1 MIRKS
6 IGMVIA
12 VFAISPAFADVTA
25 VCKLADDKR
34 TVTVAFT
41 NPSSQTM
48 ACDANCDMA
57 VPNGFGTVSCSK
69 QVPGGAT
76 DLVLC
81 TEVKKGGV
89 EYSRVKGVE
98 TNCRD
103 VNAAAAPAE
112 QDKDA
117 DKDADEDDDA
127 EMQRIQKQAQELL
140 NQMKK
145 K

>member
-6 IGMVIA
+6 VGTLIA
-12 VFAISPAFADVTA
+12 LLAISPAFADVAA

-48 ACDANCDMA
+48 ACETNCDMA

-69 QVPGGAT
+69 QVPGGAK

-81 TEVKKGGV
+81 TETKKSGV

-103 VNAAAAPAE
+103 PQASAPVVP
-112 QDKDA
+112 DKD
-117 DKDADEDDDA
+117 DKDDDEDNDA
-127 EMQRIQKQAQELL
+127 LIQRLQKQGQDFLD
-140 NQMKK
+140 QQKK

>member
-6 IGMVIA
+6 IGILIA
-12 VFAISPAFADVTA
+12 FFAVTPALADVTA

-48 ACDANCDMA
+48 ACETNCDMA

-69 QVPGGAT
+69 QVPGRAK

-81 TEVKKGGV
+81 TEVKKSGV

-103 VNAAAAPAE
+103 PNAAAAPVE
-112 QDKDA
+112 Q

-127 EMQRIQKQAQELL
+127 EIQRMQKQAQELL